1 LKNNALQQV
10 GRYNPLDLHAATPPL
25 LVKGGVF
32 FGDGAMP
39 IYEYK
44 CQDCGHQLEAMQRV
58 SEPALIDCPACG
70 KAELKKLVSAAG
82 FQLKGTGWYAT
93 DFRDKDKK
101 KPKDEK
107 KARDDGSK
115 SEAKTDKKETPA
127 SASGSNDD

>member
-1 LKNNALQQV
+1 
-10 GRYNPLDLHAATPPL
+10 
-25 LVKGGVF
+25 
-32 FGDGAMP
+32 MP

-58 SEPALIDCPACG
+58 SEPALTDCPACG

-82 FQLKGTGWYAT
+82 FQLKGTGWYVT

-107 KARDDGSK
+107 KATDDGSK

-127 SASGSNDD
+127 PASGSKDD